1 MAFTNPSDTLYY
13 IVRETVEGTT
23 PTTPAFKGLDTIP
36 GSTDFSADSKALSSE
51 VLKANRSSG
60 QLAKTNFSSKG
71 SLKTDF
77 RRDTSMDLLIESG
90 IGGAFTAN
98 VAKAGGTDYTHTIE
112 AKYVV
117 GGTPGIVRYPGMTVS
132 KFGLSVD
139 AESKAQVSLDLIGMA
154 PTSNATA
161 IAGSTYTAPT
171 QGPLIV
177 GDDVNTITIG
187 SLTAVFTSLDLSVEH
202 KRAARFGLG
211 SINSLGTGTEGM
223 RDVKLTV
230 KMYRSDWTPETI
242 FNNDTPVSCAFTLG
256 NGTGNAYT
264 FTLPA
269 IQSATLAKNENSGSN
284 VLVTVD
290 LVGSY
295 DNTLGTDLQ
304 VTKS

>member
-1 MAFTNPSDTLYY
+1 MVFTNPSDIQYY
-13 IVRETVEGTT
+13 VVRETTEGTT
-23 PTTPAFKGLDTIP
+23 PATPAFKGLDYIP
-36 GSTDFSADSKALSSE
+36 GSTSFSAESKTLSSE
-51 VLKANRSSG
+51 VLKAGRASG
-60 QLAKTNFSSKG
+60 KLAKTNYSSKG

-77 RRDTSMDLLIESG
+77 CRDSSVDLLIESG

-98 VAKAGGTDYTHTIE
+98 VAKAGGTDFTHTIE
-112 AKYVV
+112 QKMPV
-117 GGTPGIVRYPGMTVS
+117 GGVGGITRYPGLTVS

-139 AESKAQVSLDLIGMA
+139 AESKAQVSLDFVGMA

-161 IAGSTYTAPT
+161 LAGSTYTAPV

-187 SLTAVFTSLDLSVEH
+187 SLTATFTSLDLSIDH
-202 KRAARFGLG
+202 KRNPRFGLG
-211 SINSLGTGTEGM
+211 SLNSLGTGTEGM

-230 KMYRSDWTPETI
+230 KMFRTDWNPEAVL
-242 FNNDTPVSCAFTLG
+242 NNDNAVSCAFTLG
-256 NGTGNAYT
+256 PVGNAYT

-269 IQSATLAKNENSGSN
+269 IQSATLVKDEANGSN
-284 VLVTVD
+284 MLVTVD